1 MGQQEIKPVDTTAGE
16 VGLSDKETRSF
27 SWLRALN
34 YLSNPTD
41 RAAREAAG
49 FEIEAS
55 EAAAAKLGRASR
67 GITIPQEVLT
77 RDLTVGTASAGGNL
91 VATELLGGSFIDIL
105 RNSSAL
111 DQAGATVLTG
121 LTGNVAIPRQS
132 GAATASGL
140 LSLALLPSRRPLT
153 K

>member
-1 MGQQEIKPVDTTAGE
+1 MLALGKRTNNSELAQEFLINSRGLEELRSALLEKMGQQEIKPVDTSAGE
-16 VGLSDKETRSF
+16 IGLSDKETRSF

-55 EAAAAKLGRASR
+55 EAAAQKLGRASR

-91 VATELLGGSFIDIL
+91 VATELLGGSFIDDP
-105 RNSSAL
+105 A
-111 DQAGATVLTG
+111 
-121 LTGNVAIPRQS
+121 
-132 GAATASGL
+132 
-140 LSLALLPSRRPLT
+140 
-153 K
+153 